1 MMARLKIAILKALGV
16 AGRLA
21 TDAVVW
27 HVVLGLAGIAAIV
40 SGVESLF
47 GPGWACIS
55 GGIGLIASSAYIKR
69 GLNA

>member
-1 MMARLKIAILKALGV
+1 MMARLKIAILKAFGM

-21 TDAVVW
+21 TDAIVW
-27 HVVLGLAGIAAIV
+27 HVVLGLAGIGAIV
-40 SGVESLF
+40 VGVESLF
-47 GPGWACIS
+47 GPGWALIS

>member
-1 MMARLKIAILKALGV
+1 MMGRLKNAILKIFGI

-27 HVVLGLAGIAAIV
+27 HVVLGLAGIVAIV
-40 SGVESLF
+40 FGVESLF

-55 GGIGLIASSAYIKR
+55 GGLGLIASSAYIKR